1 MKKILIIQV
10 IIALITVYEV
20 RLINKISSSISE
32 LTRLTNVDSVI
43 NRVRI
48 DSIELVIT
56 QKDSTI
62 VNIKNTIEDEVKE
75 ANTLND
81 SASLELFERLVSN

>member
-1 MKKILIIQV
+1 MKKLL
-10 IIALITVYEV
+10 IALLFMAIINLCLQVV
-20 RLINKISSSISE
+20 IINKISSRSE
-32 LTRLTNVDSVI
+32 LKLTDVDSVI

-62 VNIKNTIEDEVKE
+62 VHIKNTIKDEINETNALSDSSSVK
-75 ANTLND
+75 
-81 SASLELFERLVSN
+81 LFERLVSE

>member
-1 MKKILIIQV
+1 MKKLL
-10 IIALITVYEV
+10 IALLFMAIINLCLQVV
-20 RLINKISSSISE
+20 IINKISSRSE
-32 LTRLTNVDSVI
+32 LKLTDVNSVI

-62 VNIKNTIEDEVKE
+62 VHIKNTIKDEINE
-75 ANTLND
+75 TNALSD
-81 SASLELFERLVSN
+81 SSSVELFERLVSE

>member
-1 MKKILIIQV
+1 MAIINLCLQMV
-10 IIALITVYEV
+10 I
-20 RLINKISSSISE
+20 INKISSRSE
-32 LTRLTNVDSVI
+32 LKLTDVDSVI

-62 VNIKNTIEDEVKE
+62 VHIKNTIKDEINE
-75 ANTLND
+75 ANTLSD
-81 SASLELFERLVSN
+81 SSSVELFERLVSE

>member
-1 MKKILIIQV
+1 MAIINLCLQV
-10 IIALITVYEV
+10 VI
-20 RLINKISSSISE
+20 INKISSRSE
-32 LTRLTNVDSVI
+32 LKLTGVDSVI

-62 VNIKNTIEDEVKE
+62 VHIKNTIKDEINE
-75 ANTLND
+75 SNALSD
-81 SASLELFERLVSN
+81 SSSVELFERLVSE

>member
-1 MKKILIIQV
+1 MAIINLCLQV
-10 IIALITVYEV
+10 VI
-20 RLINKISSSISE
+20 INKISSRSE
-32 LTRLTNVDSVI
+32 LKLTDVDSVI

-62 VNIKNTIEDEVKE
+62 VHIKNTIKDEINE
-75 ANTLND
+75 ANVLSD
-81 SASLELFERLVSN
+81 SSSVELFERLVSE

>member
-1 MKKILIIQV
+1 MKKLL
-10 IIALITVYEV
+10 IALLFMAIINLCLQVV
-20 RLINKISSSISE
+20 IINKISSSRSE
-32 LTRLTNVDSVI
+32 LKLTDVDSVI

-62 VNIKNTIEDEVKE
+62 VHIKNTIKDEINE
-75 ANTLND
+75 ANALSD
-81 SASLELFERLVSN
+81 SSSVELFERLVSE

>member
-1 MKKILIIQV
+1 MKKLL
-10 IIALITVYEV
+10 IALLFMAIINLCLQMVI
-20 RLINKISSSISE
+20 INKISSRSE
-32 LTRLTNVDSVI
+32 LKLTDVDSVI
-43 NRVRI
+43 NKVRI

-62 VNIKNTIEDEVKE
+62 VNIKNTIEHEVKE
-75 ANTLND
+75 ANSLND

>member
-1 MKKILIIQV
+1 MAIINLCLQV
-10 IIALITVYEV
+10 VI
-20 RLINKISSSISE
+20 INKISSRSE
-32 LTRLTNVDSVI
+32 LKLTDVDSVI

-62 VNIKNTIEDEVKE
+62 VHIKNTIKDEINK
-75 ANTLND
+75 ANALSDN
-81 SASLELFERLVSN
+81 SSVELFERLVSE

>member
-1 MKKILIIQV
+1 MKKLL
-10 IIALITVYEV
+10 IALLFMAIINLCLQVV
-20 RLINKISSSISE
+20 IINKISSRSE
-32 LTRLTNVDSVI
+32 LKLTDVDSVI

-62 VNIKNTIEDEVKE
+62 VHIKNKE
-75 ANTLND
+75 INA
-81 SASLELFERLVSN
+81 FRV

>member
-1 MKKILIIQV
+1 MAIINLCLQV
-10 IIALITVYEV
+10 VI
-20 RLINKISSSISE
+20 INKISSRSE
-32 LTRLTNVDSVI
+32 LKLTDVDSVI

-62 VNIKNTIEDEVKE
+62 VHIKNTIKDEINK
-75 ANTLND
+75 ANFLSD
-81 SASLELFERLVSN
+81 SSSVELFERLVSE

>member
-1 MKKILIIQV
+1 MKKLL
-10 IIALITVYEV
+10 IALLFMAIINLCLQVV
-20 RLINKISSSISE
+20 IINKISSRSE
-32 LTRLTNVDSVI
+32 LKLTDVDSVI

-62 VNIKNTIEDEVKE
+62 VHIKNTIKDEINE
-75 ANTLND
+75 ANVLSD
-81 SASLELFERLVSN
+81 SSSVELFERLVSE